1 MLTTTSEQRPPI
13 YNSQASVNIDSP
25 TINVQSPLLNNG
37 HLFEYQRWS
46 LYTGL
51 TVFFYTLDECF
62 SNRVLRHTCVSQ
74 KFKLED
80 DLCDPLMAIWNLINQ
95 GHFDYINQMTTF
107 AVITLSKVR

>member
-1 MLTTTSEQRPPI
+1 MTCSDNKNSIAKPVLTTTSEQRPPI
-13 YNSQASVNIDSP
+13 YNSQASVNIESP
-25 TINVQSPLLNNG
+25 TIES
-37 HLFEYQRWS
+37 QRWS

-62 SNRVLRHTCVSQ
+62 SNRVLRHTCVLQ

-107 AVITLSKVR
+107 AVITLSKVG